1 MPTGSQTKS
10 PWAVL
15 DTLRWSRF
23 HTTMTLALGIGWLF
37 DAFEVNLT
45 GGLLGILK
53 AQWHLSNGQA
63 SLITSLWLAGI
74 MVGAVLFGY
83 LADRFGRKKL
93 FLLTLTVYSV
103 FTLCSALSPGFAS
116 FMVFRIFRP

>member
-93 FLLTLTVYSV
+93 F
-103 FTLCSALSPGFAS
+103 C
-116 FMVFRIFRP
+116 